1 MRSLSEIDTLSKRA
15 SKGVGFS
22 WGISEEIGKSI
33 KLMEMFGLPGL
44 KNLNNYFKDI
54 KKSQFQNISLI
65 TETNISKKIP
75 YCPLI
80 TGISFMDQIHSLE
93 KYNKIIFN
101 NMAYPILL
109 IPFISRS
116 SEIIGKRLSLKVEN
130 ETFLLNFNQSIHLKS
145 NLNNLKDKV
154 EVLEIE
160 FLKNENTFDEK
171 DWEELYKISEET
183 FVKENE
189 SLKTRL
195 DNLDKGYLEEFA
207 LSKEEADNLIM
218 SARDKIYKD

>member
-15 SKGVGFS
+15 SKGMGFS

-44 KNLNNYFKDI
+44 KNLNNYFKVI
-54 KKSQFQNISLI
+54 KRSQFQNISLI
-65 TETNISKKIP
+65 TETNISNKIP

-80 TGISFMDQIHSLE
+80 TGINFMDQIHSLE

-116 SEIIGKRLSLKVEN
+116 SEIIGKRSVSY
-130 ETFLLNFNQSIHLKS
+130 THLTLPTKRS
-145 NLNNLKDKV
+145 V
-154 EVLEIE
+154 
-160 FLKNENTFDEK
+160 
-171 DWEELYKISEET
+171 
-183 FVKENE
+183 
-189 SLKTRL
+189 
-195 DNLDKGYLEEFA
+195 
-207 LSKEEADNLIM
+207 
-218 SARDKIYKD
+218 

>member
-116 SEIIGKRLSLKVEN
+116 SEIIGKRLSLTVES
-130 ETFLLNFNQSIHLKS
+130 ETFLLNFNQSIYLKS
-145 NLNNLKDKV
+145 NLSNIKDKT

-189 SLKTRL
+189 NLKNTAAGAGL
-195 DNLDKGYLEEFA
+195 TDND
-207 LSKEEADNLIM
+207 
-218 SARDKIYKD
+218 

>member
-15 SKGVGFS
+15 SKGMGFS

-44 KNLNNYFKDI
+44 KNLNNYFKVI
-54 KKSQFQNISLI
+54 KKSQFQNIILI
-65 TETNISKKIP
+65 TETNISNKIP
-75 YCPLI
+75 YCPLT
-80 TGISFMDQIHSLE
+80 TGINFMDQIHSLE
-93 KYNKIIFN
+93 KHNKIIFN

-145 NLNNLKDKV
+145 NLSNLKDKV

-189 SLKTRL
+189 NLKNTAAGAGL
-195 DNLDKGYLEEFA
+195 TDND
-207 LSKEEADNLIM
+207 
-218 SARDKIYKD
+218 

>member
-15 SKGVGFS
+15 SKGMGFS

-44 KNLNNYFKDI
+44 KNLNNYFKVI

-65 TETNISKKIP
+65 TETNISNKIP
-75 YCPLI
+75 YCPLT
-80 TGISFMDQIHSLE
+80 TGINFMDQIHSLE
-93 KYNKIIFN
+93 KHNKIIFN

-145 NLNNLKDKV
+145 NLSNLKDKV

-189 SLKTRL
+189 NLKNTAAGAGL
-195 DNLDKGYLEEFA
+195 TDND
-207 LSKEEADNLIM
+207 
-218 SARDKIYKD
+218 

>member
-116 SEIIGKRLSLKVEN
+116 SEIIGKRLSLTVES
-130 ETFLLNFNQSIHLKS
+130 ETFLLNFNQSIYLKS
-145 NLNNLKDKV
+145 NLSNIKDKT

-189 SLKTRL
+189 RLKNTAAGAGL
-195 DNLDKGYLEEFA
+195 TDND
-207 LSKEEADNLIM
+207 
-218 SARDKIYKD
+218 

>member
-15 SKGVGFS
+15 SKGMGFS

-44 KNLNNYFKDI
+44 KNLNNYFKVI

-65 TETNISKKIP
+65 TDTNISNKIP

-80 TGISFMDQIHSLE
+80 TGVNFMDQIHTLE
-93 KYNKIIFN
+93 KYNKITFN

-109 IPFISRS
+109 VPFISRS

-130 ETFLLNFNQSIHLKS
+130 ETFLLNFNQSIHFKS
-145 NLNNLKDKV
+145 NLSNLKDKV
-154 EVLEIE
+154 DILEIE
-160 FLKNENTFDEK
+160 FVKNENTFDEK

-189 SLKTRL
+189 NLKNTAAGAGL
-195 DNLDKGYLEEFA
+195 TDND
-207 LSKEEADNLIM
+207 
-218 SARDKIYKD
+218 

>member
-15 SKGVGFS
+15 SKGMGFS

-44 KNLNNYFKDI
+44 KNLNNYFKVI
-54 KKSQFQNISLI
+54 KKKQFQNISLI
-65 TETNISKKIP
+65 TETNISNKIP
-75 YCPLI
+75 YCPLT
-80 TGISFMDQIHSLE
+80 TGINFMDQIHSLE

-130 ETFLLNFNQSIHLKS
+130 ETFLLNFNQSIRLKS

-189 SLKTRL
+189 NLKNTAAGAGL
-195 DNLDKGYLEEFA
+195 IDND
-207 LSKEEADNLIM
+207 
-218 SARDKIYKD
+218 

>member
-1 MRSLSEIDTLSKRA
+1 MRSLSEIDTLTKRA
-15 SKGVGFS
+15 SKGIGFS

-44 KNLNNYFKDI
+44 KNLNNYFKVI

-65 TETNISKKIP
+65 TETNISNKIP

-80 TGISFMDQIHSLE
+80 TGINFMDQIHSLE

-145 NLNNLKDKV
+145 NLSNLKDKV

-189 SLKTRL
+189 SLKNTAAFIFFDESFFR
-195 DNLDKGYLEEFA
+195 YF
-207 LSKEEADNLIM
+207 I
-218 SARDKIYKD
+218 

>member
-1 MRSLSEIDTLSKRA
+1 MMSFSEIETVSKRA
-15 SKGVGFS
+15 SKAIGYS

-44 KNLNNYFKDI
+44 KNLNNYFKVI

-65 TETNISKKIP
+65 TEMNISNKIP
-75 YCPLI
+75 YCPII
-80 TGISFMDQIHSLE
+80 TGINFMDQIHSLE
-93 KYNKIIFN
+93 KYKKIIFN

-109 IPFISRS
+109 TPFISRS
-116 SEIIGKRLSLKVEN
+116 SEIIGKRLSLKAEN
-130 ETFLLNFNQSIHLKS
+130 ETFLLNFNQSIYLKS
-145 NLNNLKDKV
+145 NLRNLKNKV

-189 SLKTRL
+189 NLKNTAAGAGL
-195 DNLDKGYLEEFA
+195 TDND
-207 LSKEEADNLIM
+207 
-218 SARDKIYKD
+218 

>member
-15 SKGVGFS
+15 SKGMGFS

-44 KNLNNYFKDI
+44 KNLNNYFKVI
-54 KKSQFQNISLI
+54 KRSQFQNISLI
-65 TETNISKKIP
+65 TETNISNKIP

-80 TGISFMDQIHSLE
+80 TGINFMDQIHSLE
-93 KYNKIIFN
+93 KHNKIIFN

-130 ETFLLNFNQSIHLKS
+130 ETFLLNFNQSIHFKS
-145 NLNNLKDKV
+145 NSSNLKDKV

-189 SLKTRL
+189 NLKNTAAGAGL
-195 DNLDKGYLEEFA
+195 TDND
-207 LSKEEADNLIM
+207 
-218 SARDKIYKD
+218 

>member
-15 SKGVGFS
+15 SKGMGFS

-44 KNLNNYFKDI
+44 KNLNNYFKVI

-65 TETNISKKIP
+65 TETNISNKIP

-80 TGISFMDQIHSLE
+80 TGINFMDQIHSLE
-93 KYNKIIFN
+93 KYKKIIFN

-145 NLNNLKDKV
+145 NLSNLKDKV
-154 EVLEIE
+154 KVLEIE

-189 SLKTRL
+189 SLKNTAAGAGL
-195 DNLDKGYLEEFA
+195 TDND
-207 LSKEEADNLIM
+207 
-218 SARDKIYKD
+218 

>member
-1 MRSLSEIDTLSKRA
+1 
-15 SKGVGFS
+15 
-22 WGISEEIGKSI
+22 
-33 KLMEMFGLPGL
+33 MFGLPGL
-44 KNLNNYFKDI
+44 KNLNNYFKVI

-65 TETNISKKIP
+65 TETNISNKIP

-80 TGISFMDQIHSLE
+80 TGINFMDQIHSLE

-101 NMAYPILL
+101 NMAFPILL

-116 SEIIGKRLSLKVEN
+116 SEIIGKRLSLKFGN

-145 NLNNLKDKV
+145 NLSNLKDKV

-189 SLKTRL
+189 SLKNTAAGAGL
-195 DNLDKGYLEEFA
+195 TDND
-207 LSKEEADNLIM
+207 
-218 SARDKIYKD
+218 

>member
-1 MRSLSEIDTLSKRA
+1 
-15 SKGVGFS
+15 
-22 WGISEEIGKSI
+22 
-33 KLMEMFGLPGL
+33 
-44 KNLNNYFKDI
+44 
-54 KKSQFQNISLI
+54 
-65 TETNISKKIP
+65 
-75 YCPLI
+75 
-80 TGISFMDQIHSLE
+80 MDQIHSLE

-130 ETFLLNFNQSIHLKS
+130 ETFLLNFNQSIYLKS
-145 NLNNLKDKV
+145 NLSNLKDKV

-189 SLKTRL
+189 SLKNTAAGAGL
-195 DNLDKGYLEEFA
+195 TDND
-207 LSKEEADNLIM
+207 
-218 SARDKIYKD
+218 

>member
-15 SKGVGFS
+15 SKGMGFS

-44 KNLNNYFKDI
+44 KNLNNYFKVI
-54 KKSQFQNISLI
+54 KRSQFQNISLI
-65 TETNISKKIP
+65 TETNISNKIP

-80 TGISFMDQIHSLE
+80 TGINFMDQIHSLE

-145 NLNNLKDKV
+145 NLSNLKDKV

-171 DWEELYKISEET
+171 DWEEECK
-183 FVKENE
+183 KNDE
-189 SLKTRL
+189 SVTH
-195 DNLDKGYLEEFA
+195 
-207 LSKEEADNLIM
+207 NLILTGF
-218 SARDKIYKD
+218 KICKSCRVSKTIFPI

>member
-1 MRSLSEIDTLSKRA
+1 MCIRDRSKRA
-15 SKGVGFS
+15 SKGMGFS

-44 KNLNNYFKDI
+44 KNLNNYFKVI
-54 KKSQFQNISLI
+54 KRSQFQNISLI
-65 TETNISKKIP
+65 TETNISNKIP
-75 YCPLI
+75 YCPLM
-80 TGISFMDQIHSLE
+80 TGINFMDQIHSLE
-93 KYNKIIFN
+93 KHNKIIFN
-101 NMAYPILL
+101 NMAFPILL

-116 SEIIGKRLSLKVEN
+116 SEIIGKRLSLKFGN

-145 NLNNLKDKV
+145 NLSNLKDKV

-189 SLKTRL
+189 NLKNTAAGAGL
-195 DNLDKGYLEEFA
+195 TDND
-207 LSKEEADNLIM
+207 
-218 SARDKIYKD
+218 

>member
-15 SKGVGFS
+15 SKGMGFS

-44 KNLNNYFKDI
+44 KNLNNYFKVI

-65 TETNISKKIP
+65 TETNIS
-75 YCPLI
+75 
-80 TGISFMDQIHSLE
+80 
-93 KYNKIIFN
+93 NK
-101 NMAYPILL
+101 MAYPILL

-116 SEIIGKRLSLKVEN
+116 SEIIGKRLSLKVET

-145 NLNNLKDKV
+145 NLSNLKDKV

-189 SLKTRL
+189 SLKNTAAGAGL
-195 DNLDKGYLEEFA
+195 TDND
-207 LSKEEADNLIM
+207 
-218 SARDKIYKD
+218 

>member
-1 MRSLSEIDTLSKRA
+1 
-15 SKGVGFS
+15 
-22 WGISEEIGKSI
+22 
-33 KLMEMFGLPGL
+33 MEMFGLPGL
-44 KNLNNYFKDI
+44 KNLNNYFKVI
-54 KKSQFQNISLI
+54 KRSQFQNISLI
-65 TETNISKKIP
+65 TDTNISNKIP

-80 TGISFMDQIHSLE
+80 TGINFMDQIHSLE
-93 KYNKIIFN
+93 KHNKIIFN

-145 NLNNLKDKV
+145 NLSNLKDKV

-189 SLKTRL
+189 SLKNTAAGAGL
-195 DNLDKGYLEEFA
+195 TDND
-207 LSKEEADNLIM
+207 
-218 SARDKIYKD
+218 

>member
-15 SKGVGFS
+15 SKGMGFS

-44 KNLNNYFKDI
+44 KNLNNYFKVI
-54 KKSQFQNISLI
+54 KESQFQNISLI
-65 TETNISKKIP
+65 TETNISNKIP

-80 TGISFMDQIHSLE
+80 TGINFMDQIHSLE

-130 ETFLLNFNQSIHLKS
+130 ETFLLNFNQSIHFKS
-145 NLNNLKDKV
+145 NLSNLKDKV
-154 EVLEIE
+154 DILEIE
-160 FLKNENTFDEK
+160 FVKNENTFDEK

-189 SLKTRL
+189 NLKNTAAGAGL
-195 DNLDKGYLEEFA
+195 TDND
-207 LSKEEADNLIM
+207 
-218 SARDKIYKD
+218 